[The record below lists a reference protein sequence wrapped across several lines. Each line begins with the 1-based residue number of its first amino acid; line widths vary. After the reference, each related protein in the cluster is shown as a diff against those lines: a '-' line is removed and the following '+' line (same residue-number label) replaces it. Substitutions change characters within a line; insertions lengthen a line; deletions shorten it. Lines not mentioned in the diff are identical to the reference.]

1 MIPMLFEADETSFQS
16 NGLGALTDAV
26 SCIVEQ
32 EVNGG
37 FELEMRYSVEG
48 IHFELLRKNR
58 IILAETGSSNQP
70 QPFRIYR
77 ISKEIGGTVTVYAR
91 HICYDLMGIPV
102 APFSA
107 ENAKDAMGKIQS
119 NAVVPCPFALSAEID
134 AVGHMETAEP
144 KDAWT
149 IIGKS
154 GGGILSIYEGELEF
168 NRFSVTLKNRLGEN
182 RGAVLR
188 YGKNLYAFG
197 QDENCGD
204 VFTGIFPYWKNAD
217 GTLTTLPEKT
227 VNAAGSYDHVKIKS
241 VDFSGYFDSAPT
253 PEQLRMKAT
262 DYIQKNSIGIP
273 EVSITLGYV
282 QLNHT
287 MEYPDAAQESISIG
301 DTVTVIFE
309 KMLVTTTARVIKTRY
324 NVLSGR
330 HESVSIGKVKRTIS
344 DTISRQSK
352 DSADLS
358 NRVSAGFSASEK
370 KIEDVEKKADG
381 IRIDINQC
389 IADIGDVTS
398 GLYTIAT
405 ANDIKGLKE
414 ANTTL
419 FAKTE
424 EEYAGLE
431 LHVQDN
437 DEEIEGLKESSA
449 KLTTRVSGAE
459 TALEMNTQ
467 AIGDLQDAS
476 VEMAA
481 RVDGAEASISLNAQ
495 TIDGVGKS
503 VTTIRADVNKLQG
516 DTEIVGNLSI
526 EDGLL
531 KVSKGIRTNQDAY
544 ANKFHSISPS
554 MFFGGDDSKSITL
567 NTKCQINPDNIIFGG
582 KTYTPTEITSTSGTV
597 RVLGIA

>member
-1 MIPMLFEADETSFQS
+1 MTPMLFEADETSFQS

-58 IILAETGSSNQP
+58 IILAETGSSDQP

-107 ENAKDAMGKIQS
+107 KNAKDAMGKIQS
-119 NAVVPCPFALSAEID
+119 SAVVPCPFALSAEID
-134 AVGHMETAEP
+134 AGRHMETTEP

-149 IIGKS
+149 LIGKS
-154 GGGILSIYEGELEF
+154 GILSAYEGELEF
-168 NRFSVTLKNRLGEN
+168 NRFSVTLKNRLGKN
-182 RGAVLR
+182 KGAVLR

-227 VNAAGSYDHVKIKS
+227 VSAEGSFDHVKIKS
-241 VDFSGYFDSAPT
+241 VDFSTYFDSAPT
-253 PEQLRMKAT
+253 SEQLREKAA
-262 DYIQKNSIGIP
+262 DYIRKNSIGIP

-282 QLNHT
+282 QLSRT
-287 MEYPDAAQESISIG
+287 MEYPDALPESISIG

-481 RVDGAEASISLNAQ
+481 RVDGAEASINLNAQ
-495 TIDGVGKS
+495 NIDGVASS
-503 VTTIRADVNKLQG
+503 VATIQADVVELKGRIDLSGNVSVSDGQL
-516 DTEIVGNLSI
+516 TVLGNLVAAKSFQV
-526 EDGLL
+526 G
-531 KVSKGIRTNQDAY
+531 A
-544 ANKFHSISPS
+544 
-554 MFFGGDDSKSITL
+554 DSFYVAG
-567 NTKCQINPDNIIFGG
+567 TK
-582 KTYTPTEITSTSGTV
+582 YSPTEITSTSGTV
-597 RVLGIA
+597 LVLGTA

>member
-1 MIPMLFEADETSFQS
+1 MTPMLFEADETSFQS

-58 IILAETGSSNQP
+58 IILAETGSSDQP

-102 APFSA
+102 APFPA

-119 NAVVPCPFALSAEID
+119 SAVVPCPFALSAEID

-149 IIGKS
+149 LIGKS
-154 GGGILSIYEGELEF
+154 GILSAYEGELEF
-168 NRFSVTLKNRLGEN
+168 NRFSVTLKNRLGKN

-227 VNAAGSYDHVKIKS
+227 VSAEGSFDHVKIKS
-241 VDFSGYFDSAPT
+241 VDFSTYFDSAPT
-253 PEQLRMKAT
+253 SEQLREKAT
-262 DYIQKNSIGIP
+262 DYIRKNSIGIP

-282 QLNHT
+282 QLSRT
-287 MEYPDAAQESISIG
+287 MEYPDALPESISIG

-459 TALEMNTQ
+459 TALEMNTK
-467 AIGDLQDAS
+467 AIGDLQEAS
-476 VEMAA
+476 TTLEA
-481 RVDGAEASISLNAQ
+481 RVDGAEASIKLNAQ
-495 TIDGVGKS
+495 NIDGVASS
-503 VTTIRADVNKLQG
+503 VATIQADVVELKGRVNLT
-516 DTEIVGNLSI
+516 DTAYVTEDHGLGVKGSIVANGNILGNGYI
-526 EDGLL
+526 G
-531 KVSKGIRTNQDAY
+531 TADANGY
-544 ANKFHSISPS
+544 VLIGAQSFK
-554 MFFGGDDSKSITL
+554 
-567 NTKCQINPDNIIFGG
+567 
-582 KTYTPTEITSTSGTV
+582 PTEITSTSGAV
-597 RVLGIA
+597 LVLGTA

>member
-1 MIPMLFEADETSFQS
+1 MTPILFDADETSFQS
-16 NGLGALTDAV
+16 NGLGALADAV
-26 SCIVEQ
+26 SCFIDQ
-32 EVNGG
+32 EINGG

-58 IILAETGSSNQP
+58 IILAETGSADKP

-77 ISKEIGGTVTVYAR
+77 ISKEIGGSVTVYAR

-107 ENAKDAMGKIQS
+107 ENARDALGKIQT
-119 NAVVPCPFALSAEID
+119 NAVVPCPFTLSAEID
-134 AVGHMETAEP
+134 AEGSMEAADP

-149 IIGKS
+149 LIGKS
-154 GGGILSIYEGELEF
+154 GILSAYEGELEF
-168 NRFSVTLKNRLGEN
+168 NRFSVSLKNRLGEN

-188 YGKNLYAFG
+188 YGKNLYAFQ

-204 VFTGIFPYWKNAD
+204 VFTGIFPYWKNSD
-217 GTLTTLPEKT
+217 GVMTALPEKI
-227 VNAAGSYDHVKIKS
+227 VEASGSFDHIKIKP
-241 VDFSGYFDSAPT
+241 VDFSAYFDSAPT
-253 PEQLRMKAT
+253 PEQLREKAA
-262 DYIQKNSIGIP
+262 DYIRKNGIGIP

-282 QLNHT
+282 QLSRT
-287 MEYPDAAQESISIG
+287 MEYPEAVPEKITIG
-301 DTVTVIFE
+301 DTVTVVFE

-370 KIEDVEKKADG
+370 KIEDVDKKADG

-459 TALEMNTQ
+459 TALEMNTK
-467 AIGDLQDAS
+467 AIGDLQEAS
-476 VEMAA
+476 TTLEA
-481 RVDGAEASISLNAQ
+481 RVDGAEASINLNAQ
-495 TIDGVGKS
+495 NIDGVASS
-503 VTTIRADVNKLQG
+503 VATIQADVVELKGLIDVDGSLNVYG
-516 DTEIVGNLSI
+516 GNIYSKHDI
-526 EDGLL
+526 EALTGTVVAKTIAASQNFLIDG
-531 KVSKGIRTNQDAY
+531 VEY
-544 ANKFHSISPS
+544 A
-554 MFFGGDDSKSITL
+554 
-567 NTKCQINPDNIIFGG
+567 
-582 KTYTPTEITSTSGTV
+582 PTQITSTTGTV
-597 RVLGIA
+597 LVLGIA

>member
-1 MIPMLFEADETSFQS
+1 MTPMLFDADETSFQS

-58 IILAETGSSNQP
+58 IILAETGSSDQP

-119 NAVVPCPFALSAEID
+119 SAVVPCPFALSAEID
-134 AVGHMETAEP
+134 AVGHMETTEP

-149 IIGKS
+149 LIGKS
-154 GGGILSIYEGELEF
+154 GILSAYEGELEF
-168 NRFSVTLKNRLGEN
+168 NRFSVTLKNRLGKN

-227 VNAAGSYDHVKIKS
+227 VSAEGSFDHVKIKS
-241 VDFSGYFDSAPT
+241 VDFSTYFDSAPT
-253 PEQLRMKAT
+253 SEQLRGKAA
-262 DYIQKNSIGIP
+262 DYIRKNSIGIP

-282 QLNHT
+282 QLSRT
-287 MEYPDAAQESISIG
+287 MEYPDALPESISIG

-459 TALEMNTQ
+459 TALEMNTK
-467 AIGDLQDAS
+467 AIGDLQEAS
-476 VEMAA
+476 TTLEA
-481 RVDGAEASISLNAQ
+481 RVDGAEASINLNAQ
-495 TIDGVGKS
+495 NIDGVASS
-503 VTTIRADVNKLQG
+503 VATIQADVVQLQG
-516 DTEIVGNLSI
+516 RVDVTGTLSV
-526 EDGLL
+526 ERGRL
-531 KVSKGIRTNQDAY
+531 KCEKSIYTPANVF
-544 ANKFHSISPS
+544 ANKFWS
-554 MFFGGDDSKSITL
+554 DSEEIRLGSADYVPI
-567 NTKCQINPDNIIFGG
+567 Q
-582 KTYTPTEITSTSGTV
+582 ITSTSGTAL
-597 RVLGIA
+597 VLGIA

>member
-1 MIPMLFEADETSFQS
+1 MTPMLFDADETSFQS

-58 IILAETGSSNQP
+58 IILAETGSSDQP

-119 NAVVPCPFALSAEID
+119 SAVVPCPFALSAEID

-149 IIGKS
+149 LIGKS
-154 GGGILSIYEGELEF
+154 GILSAYEGELEF
-168 NRFSVTLKNRLGEN
+168 NRFSVTLKNRLGKN

-227 VNAAGSYDHVKIKS
+227 VSAEGSFDHVKIKS
-241 VDFSGYFDSAPT
+241 VDFSTYFDSAPT
-253 PEQLRMKAT
+253 SEQLREKAA
-262 DYIQKNSIGIP
+262 DYIRKNSIGIP

-282 QLNHT
+282 QLSRT
-287 MEYPDAAQESISIG
+287 MEYPDALPESISIG

-309 KMLVTTTARVIKTRY
+309 KMLVTTTARAIKTRY

-370 KIEDVEKKADG
+370 KIEDVDKKADG

-481 RVDGAEASISLNAQ
+481 RVDGAEASINLNAQ
-495 TIDGVGKS
+495 NIDGVASS
-503 VTTIRADVNKLQG
+503 VATIQADVVELKGL
-516 DTEIVGNLSI
+516 TEVDGSLNVYGGNIYSKHDI
-526 EDGLL
+526 EALTGT
-531 KVSKGIRTNQDAY
+531 VV
-544 ANKFHSISPS
+544 
-554 MFFGGDDSKSITL
+554 
-567 NTKCQINPDNIIFGG
+567 G
-582 KTYTPTEITSTSGTV
+582 KTLAASQDFLIGGVEYTPTQITSTSGTIL
-597 RVLGIA
+597 VLGIA